1 MAQQESNWKL
11 TTSQCRILAA
21 LGCVAVIVAVV
32 YFALQ
37 AQKASQPEALFGG
50 RKFHIEDLM
59 QVEFAF
65 AAADLKD
72 YSLQDGAVYV
82 PRGQRELYLKA
93 IQKAGIFVP
102 ENATAK
108 RGSSALWQ
116 SEAQREAEKLEEKQI
131 QLAQQI
137 RNFHGIESACVFLD
151 VSECRQGFSRQK
163 ISSASV
169 RIHSSEDYEVTESD
183 ILAIRRFVVCA
194 VLGLQPENVVII
206 DTRTNRS
213 WKASET
219 PETESTQTITPS
231 SASTQAEKAE
241 KTELQ
246 ADASTAPKAGSKA
259 NAKQEAKAAKSAKNR
274 KNKQV
279 SSAKTDSDSQ
289 DVSSVD
295 LYQMPESEANVVF
308 CAANKNAVPAMPTF
322 VIDAAL
328 DMLGQPEGDGTLPC
342 EAPEL
347 AGSDQALAATSTS
360 ATEQVSKPSETL
372 TAQAPQPNDSQS
384 ATLPPPSE
392 PLKKATAGGASDSN
406 PLTTDSLA
414 EAPLKQASK
423 SHETTSRLNAT
434 SLQVP
439 VLCGIVAGAVMFTIV
454 LVLMMAGKRA
464 QKRRAAR
471 MATEVSQHARSTS
484 KAPASS
490 ETAAKSQNG
499 TSTPSAT
506 QPAGNP
512 QTAETPSRTLFTET
526 AESDFAGVLNVAGS
540 TNTSST
546 ASKEASTQNASA
558 KQDTNDQEL
567 LEIQHRLRAIP
578 PHRLAEIL
586 MDERPQSIALVLSQL
601 ESHQGREV
609 LTYFTSDIQLEVLQ
623 RMTASIETDS
633 EVLKL
638 VTHAVLEAAA

>member
-11 TTSQCRILAA
+11 TTSQCWILVA

-102 ENATAK
+102 ENTTSK

-219 PETESTQTITPS
+219 SEAESTQTIIPS
-231 SASTQAEKAE
+231 SASTQAE

-246 ADASTAPKAGSKA
+246 ADASIDSKAGSKA
-259 NAKQEAKAAKSAKNR
+259 NVKQEAKAAKSAKNR

-279 SSAKTDSDSQ
+279 TSAKTDSDSQ

-295 LYQMPESEANVVF
+295 LYQMPASEANVVF

-328 DMLGQPEGDGTLPC
+328 DMLGQPEDDGTLPC
-342 EAPEL
+342 ETPEL
-347 AGSDQALAATSTS
+347 ASSDQALAATSTS
-360 ATEQVSKPSETL
+360 ATEQVSKPTETL
-372 TAQAPQPNDSQS
+372 TAQASQSNDSQS

-392 PLKKATAGGASDSN
+392 PLKKATADGASDSN
-406 PLTTDSLA
+406 PLNADSLA

-423 SHETTSRLNAT
+423 SHETTTRLNAT

-439 VLCGIVAGAVMFTIV
+439 VLCGIVAGAVMFALV
-454 LVLMMAGKRA
+454 LILMMAGKRT

-471 MATEVSQHARSTS
+471 MATEASQHARSAS

-490 ETAAKSQNG
+490 ETAAKPQNI
-499 TSTPSAT
+499 TSTHSTT
-506 QPAGNP
+506 QTAGNQ
-512 QTAETPSRTLFTET
+512 QTAETPNSRTLFTET
-526 AESDFAGVLNVAGS
+526 AERDFAGVLDVAGS

-546 ASKEASTQNASA
+546 VSKETSTQNASTE
-558 KQDTNDQEL
+558 QDSNDQEL

-586 MDERPQSIALVLSQL
+586 MNERPQSIALVLSQL

-623 RMTASIETDS
+623 RMTASLETDS

>member
-1 MAQQESNWKL
+1 
-11 TTSQCRILAA
+11 
-21 LGCVAVIVAVV
+21 
-32 YFALQ
+32 
-37 AQKASQPEALFGG
+37 
-50 RKFHIEDLM
+50 M
-59 QVEFAF
+59 QVECAF

-93 IQKAGIFVP
+93 IQKAGVFVP

-108 RGSSALWQ
+108 RSSSALWQ

-169 RIHSSEDYEVTESD
+169 RIHSSEGYEVTESD

-219 PETESTQTITPS
+219 PETESTQTTIPS
-231 SASTQAEKAE
+231 SVSTQAE

-246 ADASTAPKAGSKA
+246 ADASTDSKAGSKA

-274 KNKQV
+274 KSKQV
-279 SSAKTDSDSQ
+279 TSAKTDSDSQ

-295 LYQMPESEANVVF
+295 LYQMPASEANVVF

-328 DMLGQPEGDGTLPC
+328 DLLRQTEADGALPC
-342 EAPEL
+342 DVPEL

-360 ATEQVSKPSETL
+360 TTEQISKPTETL
-372 TAQAPQPNDSQS
+372 MAQASQPNE
-384 ATLPPPSE
+384 TKPTILPPPSE
-392 PLKKATAGGASDSN
+392 PLKKATTVGTSDSDQLN
-406 PLTTDSLA
+406 VGTLA
-414 EAPLKQASK
+414 EAPLKEASK
-423 SHETTSRLNAT
+423 SHETSHLNAT

-439 VLCGIVAGAVMFTIV
+439 VLCGIAAGAVMFALV
-454 LVLMMAGKRA
+454 LILMMAGKRA

-471 MATEVSQHARSTS
+471 MAEASQHAHSAS
-484 KAPASS
+484 EAPASVPS
-490 ETAAKSQNG
+490 EVASKPQNSKSAPSTAK
-499 TSTPSAT
+499 TV
-506 QPAGNP
+506 GNP
-512 QTAETPSRTLFTET
+512 QSTETPSRTLFTET
-526 AESDFAGVLNVAGS
+526 AESDFAGVLDVTGS
-540 TNTSST
+540 TNTT
-546 ASKEASTQNASA
+546 AAAPVNSTQNAPCV
-558 KQDTNDQEL
+558 KQELNDQEL
-567 LEIQHRLRAIP
+567 MEIQFRLRAIP
-578 PHRLAEIL
+578 THRLAEIL

-601 ESHQGREV
+601 EPQQCHDV
-609 LTYFTSDIQLEVLQ
+609 LAYFTSDVQLEVLQ